1 MEIKKYYV
9 TQKELGNAL
18 KDIVDEYLKD
28 KLIEVELEK
37 IILKIINL
45 NKSTYYSKGKVV
57 EKIKRLLGKRR
68 LMIIERIIVNYKG
81 GEMDGNN

>member
-1 MEIKKYYV
+1 MEVKKYYI
-9 TQKELGNAL
+9 TQEELGNAL

-45 NKSTYYSKGKVV
+45 NESTYYSKGKVA

-68 LMIIERIIVNYKG
+68 LMIIERIIINHKG
-81 GEMDGNN
+81 GEIDVNN